1 MIFILA
7 ITGLCVGVISG
18 FFGVGGGMLLIPVLL
33 TLGFGIKQAIA
44 MSVVQMVFSSVFGSY
59 TNYKKGNLQIN
70 EGIWVGIGGV
80 IGAVI
85 GSFFT
90 DILPSKIL
98 EYIFLALVIFAFI
111 RVATSKKPNSTQEE
125 GSFSKITLFIIGV
138 IIGTIAMMLGVGGS
152 VMLTPVLI
160 GFLHFPS
167 KKAAT
172 AGLFFVVFSSVTGL
186 IYKLAAGTF
195 DNLNLD
201 ITYALTLGIASVVG
215 VVLGI
220 KLKDIVHDNRH
231 KQFLLIMYLVI
242 IALIVNKIFFQG

>member
-1 MIFILA
+1 MIFVLI
-7 ITGLCVGVISG
+7 ITGLFVGVISG
-18 FFGVGGGMLLIPVLL
+18 FFGVGGGMILIPILL
-33 TLGFGIKQAIA
+33 TLGFGIKQSIA

-111 RVATSKKPNSTQEE
+111 RVATSKKPHQSQEE
-125 GSFSKITLFIIGV
+125 GSFSKVTLFIIGL

-172 AGLFFVVFSSVTGL
+172 AGLFFVVFSSITGL
-186 IYKLAAGTF
+186 IYKLVAGTF

-201 ITYALTLGIASVVG
+201 ITYALTLGVASIIG
-215 VVLGI
+215 VILGI
-220 KLKDIVHDNRH
+220 KLKDFVHDNRH
-231 KQFLLIMYLVI
+231 KQFLLIMYIVI
-242 IALIVNKIFFQG
+242 IVLIVRKIFIG